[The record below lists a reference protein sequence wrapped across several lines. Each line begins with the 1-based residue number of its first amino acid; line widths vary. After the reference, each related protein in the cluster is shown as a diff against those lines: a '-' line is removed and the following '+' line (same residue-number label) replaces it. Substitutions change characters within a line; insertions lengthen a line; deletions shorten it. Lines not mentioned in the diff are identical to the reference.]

1 MIVRRI
7 SYTEKPGSDMMEW
20 VYANSQ
26 KIRAVD
32 GMRKAEFLKSKT
44 TPGEWAAFMYFNSQ
58 KDLDI
63 YKKSGPYKAILKSM
77 ADYVDM
83 NKPIK
88 DEVFECLEV

>member
-7 SYTEKPGSDMMEW
+7 SYTAKPNVDMMEW
-20 VYANSQ
+20 VYQYSQ

-58 KDLDI
+58 KDLDT
-63 YKKSGPYKAILKSM
+63 YKKSGPYQSLIKSM